1 MVQYGFFFNEDRC
14 INCKACVV
22 ACKDWYDIKPGPV
35 KYVRTYEYEEGYYP
49 NVRLNVR
56 WIACFHCSNP
66 VCIDACPNHAIYK
79 EEKYGAVL
87 IDQEKCQGHRLC
99 SRACP
104 YGAITFE
111 SDRMSAAVKANKCTM
126 CIDRLEQGLKP
137 VCVLACPMRAL
148 DFDTMDNLIKKYG
161 NNQHLKDLPDPNI
174 TRPSII
180 FKAKGAKK
188 NILPYDEEKALRL
201 LATRDPLPPIFKS
214 LEDVKEIPQG
224 LRLKDKLILKH
235 TNVEELMEYTR
246 NDYG

>member
-1 MVQYGFFFNEDRC
+1 MVQYGFYFNEDRC

-22 ACKDWYDIKPGPV
+22 ACKDWYDLKASPI

-49 NVRLNVR
+49 NVKLNVR

-66 VCIDACPNHAIYK
+66 ICVDACPNQAIYK

-87 IDQEKCQGHRLC
+87 IDQDKCQGYRLC
-99 SRACP
+99 ARVCP

-111 SDRMSAAVKANKCTM
+111 SDRLSVDVKANKCTM

-137 VCVLACPMRAL
+137 ECVLACPMRAL

-174 TRPSII
+174 TKPSVI
-180 FKAKGAKK
+180 FKAKSAKK
-188 NILPYDEEKALRL
+188 SIIPYSEEKALKL
-201 LATRDPLPPIFKS
+201 LASRDPLPPIFKS
-214 LEDVKEIPQG
+214 LEDVKEIPKG

-246 NDYG
+246 DDYG